1 MTPEERAHPPT
12 TEEMA
17 TAIAY
22 CNRVLGSDWR
32 NQSAFAIAAAI
43 RTARQEEREAYAA
56 IFDYAV
62 NSQAAHHSEVCDCGL
77 CRAIAAIR
85 ARAQESER

>member
-1 MTPEERAHPPT
+1 MTPEEQAAREIVERWECGCCPECEKKLCEHSIGYIARAI
-12 TEEMA
+12 E
-17 TAIAY
+17 
-22 CNRVLGSDWR
+22 
-32 NQSAFAIAAAI
+32 Q
-43 RTARQEEREAYAA
+43 ARKEEREAYAA

-85 ARAQESER
+85 ARAQEEQS